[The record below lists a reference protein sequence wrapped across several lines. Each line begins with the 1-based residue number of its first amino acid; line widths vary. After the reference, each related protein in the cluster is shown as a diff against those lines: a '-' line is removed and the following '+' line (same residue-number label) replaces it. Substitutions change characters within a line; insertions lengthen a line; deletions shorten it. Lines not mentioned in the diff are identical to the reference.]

1 MLSGMRILVGIT
13 GGIAAYKTPYLV
25 RGLIK
30 QGMSVRVVMT
40 RNAAHFV
47 APLTLQ
53 TLTGA
58 PVLTEMYKTGEG
70 SPLSHIELASD
81 IQMMLIAPATAD
93 FIGKMAGGIADD
105 LLSTMVLAVD
115 APILIVPAMNVRMY
129 KNPSVVRNMEILR
142 GYGTHILEPGVG
154 ELACGEEGIGRM
166 AEVEEIIRT
175 VQTLL
180 SSSGPLLGRKVL
192 ITAGPTVEPIDPVR
206 YISNRSSGKMGYALA
221 REARRMGASVTL
233 VSGPTMLVPPAGV
246 NYVQVQTALE
256 MREQVMGYFQD
267 TDILMMA
274 AAVGDF
280 RTASVHPEKIKR
292 GTEPFNLA
300 LAPNPDIIKELSKQ
314 RTRQILVGF
323 AAETGHPMDEALRK
337 MNEKGVDLLVA
348 NDISGHG
355 TGFGSDQNR
364 VIILDRKGH
373 VEETDIL
380 PKSEIARKILNRLC
394 RDFLQEKP

>member
-175 VQTLL
+175 VKTILV
-180 SSSGPLLGRKVL
+180 SSGPLLGKKVL